1 MYERVAIWFVEALS
15 FYAALGVVFAV
26 TFVTR
31 GVQRIDP
38 IARGSGIVFRLLIL
52 PGSAAFWPLLLN
64 RWIRGDRDVPEER
77 NPHR

>member
-1 MYERVAIWFVEALS
+1 MHERFAIWFVDALLL
-15 FYAALGVVFAV
+15 YTALGAVFGLL
-26 TFVTR
+26 FVTA

-38 IARGSGIVFRLLIL
+38 NAKGSGLIFRLLIF
-52 PGSAAFWPLLLN
+52 PGCAALWPLLLG